1 MDTPG
6 IDAILTDIFLFKY
19 LSVIL
24 LKKLIPGFKKTNRIN
39 MERYEEKR
47 RGEKWMEVKNLPWKQ
62 KPESSDS
69 GHLVNPADFE
79 TIPLKFS
86 TKSNRYL
93 GERTDFLRYYAE
105 FFQHNSC
112 DSILKT
118 RISADFSYIWSQ

>member
-1 MDTPG
+1 M
-6 IDAILTDIFLFKY
+6 KC
-19 LSVIL
+19 
-24 LKKLIPGFKKTNRIN
+24 
-39 MERYEEKR
+39 
-47 RGEKWMEVKNLPWKQ
+47 MEVKNLPRKQ

-69 GHLVNPADFE
+69 GHLVNPADYE

-93 GERTDFLRYYAE
+93 GERTDFLHYYAE

-118 RISADFSYIWSQ
+118 RISANFSYI